1 MKSFLIIA
9 AYFVVGFQDICQTT
23 ACGIEQMRN
32 SSTEYF
38 NETALVH
45 LANQPGFN
53 PISSEYL
60 FSNSQNELGDQKA
73 ITTEKFQIRKY
84 RTQLVAHFNVIM
96 SKKLKRS
103 QHSVNAGTNQ
113 L

>member
-9 AYFVVGFQDICQTT
+9 ACFVVGFQDICQTT
-23 ACGIEQMRN
+23 ACGIDQLRN
-32 SSTEYF
+32 SNSEYF
-38 NETALVH
+38 DETVLVH
-45 LANQPGFN
+45 LANQPEFKT
-53 PISSEYL
+53 IRSAYL

>member
-9 AYFVVGFQDICQTT
+9 ACFVVGFQDICQTT
-23 ACGIEQMRN
+23 ACGIEQMRDSN
-32 SSTEYF
+32 AEYL
-38 NETALVH
+38 NQTGLVH

-84 RTQLVAHFNVIM
+84 RTQLVAHFNIIM
-96 SKKLKRS
+96 SKNLKRS
-103 QHSVNAGTNQ
+103 QHRVMAGTNQ

>member
-9 AYFVVGFQDICQTT
+9 ACFVVGFQDICQTT
-23 ACGIEQMRN
+23 AFGIEQMRDSN
-32 SSTEYF
+32 AEYL
-38 NETALVH
+38 NQTGLVH

-60 FSNSQNELGDQKA
+60 FSNSQNELGDQKV